1 MRTVFYSICA
11 LILTLSCSKKKDH
24 ESTIETKIKADTVL
38 KTESETESDCVF
50 DDDYKKITKEW
61 LNEIGFKKYVWDEQN
76 KQAILKY
83 NNDTLIVRKGGCN
96 HFVNSVQIRTNILP
110 NKILDSIL
118 IKKITEIAC
127 KFKFENYCQK
137 LTEGKYKEIIES
149 NSSLFLEFE
158 DEDPDDNLISEGI
171 QISTDNKKTVIEISE
186 YYN

>member
-1 MRTVFYSICA
+1 MKTVFYSICA
-11 LILTLSCSKKKDH
+11 LILTLSCSTKKDH
-24 ESTIETKIKADTVL
+24 ESTIERKIKVDTVL
-38 KTESETESDCVF
+38 KTESETEADCVF
-50 DDDYKKITKEW
+50 DDDYKKLTTEW
-61 LNEIGFKKYVWDEQN
+61 LNEVGFKKYVWDEQN

-96 HFVNSVQIRTNILP
+96 HFVNSVQIRTKILP
-110 NKILDSIL
+110 NKIVDRIL

-171 QISTDNKKTVIEISE
+171 HISTANKKTVIEISE